1 MPLAAVNSSTDDT
14 PPYQV
19 PHSQEPIRLLFRD
32 PHLLIVDKPTLLL
45 SVPGRHPLNHDC
57 LLNRL
62 SVRYPGVSAVHRLD
76 LDTSGVMVIPRHR
89 EALSRLARQFQ
100 ERRIDKTYIARVAGH
115 VAEAVGECD
124 LPLIAD
130 WPNRPKQKVCFETG
144 KQSLTRWRVLSRDDT
159 SSLLLLAPVTGRSH
173 QLRLHM
179 REIGHPILG
188 CDFYA
193 PEAVLKAAPRLLLHA
208 TSLRFSHPLSGEVL
222 TAHSPAPAA
231 FYPS

>member
-1 MPLAAVNSSTDDT
+1 V
-14 PPYQV
+14 
-19 PHSQEPIRLLFRD
+19 LFRD

-62 SVRYPGVSAVHRLD
+62 SVCYPGVSAVHRLD

-115 VAEAVGECD
+115 VTEDVGECN
-124 LPLIAD
+124 LPLTAD

-144 KQSLTRWRVLSRDDT
+144 KQALTRWQVLSRDDD
-159 SSLLLLAPVTGRSH
+159 SSLLALTPVTGRSH
-173 QLRLHM
+173 QLRIHM

-193 PEAVLKAAPRLLLHA
+193 PEAVLTAAPRLLLHSK
-208 TSLRFSHPLSGEVL
+208 SLRFRHPLSGEML
-222 TAHSPAPAA
+222 TAHSPAPTT

>member
-1 MPLAAVNSSTDDT
+1 MNVSADDT
-14 PPYQV
+14 PPYQA
-19 PHSQEPIRLLFRD
+19 PHSQESIRLLFRD

-57 LLNRL
+57 LLTRL

-76 LDTSGVMVIPRHR
+76 LDTSGLMVIPRHR
-89 EALSRLARQFQ
+89 EALSKLARQFQ

-115 VAEAVGECD
+115 VAADTGECD

-130 WPNRPKQKVCFETG
+130 WPNRPKQKVCFDTG
-144 KQSLTRWRVLSRDDT
+144 KQALTRWRVLTRDDK
-159 SSLLLLAPVTGRSH
+159 SSLLMLNPVTGRSH
-173 QLRLHM
+173 QLRIHM

-193 PEAVLKAAPRLLLHA
+193 PEAALNAAPRLLLHA
-208 TSLRFSHPLSGEVL
+208 TSLRFSHPLSGEIL
-222 TAHSPAPAA
+222 TAHSPVPAA

>member
-1 MPLAAVNSSTDDT
+1 
-14 PPYQV
+14 
-19 PHSQEPIRLLFRD
+19 
-32 PHLLIVDKPTLLL
+32 
-45 SVPGRHPLNHDC
+45 VPGRHPLNHDC

-76 LDTSGVMVIPRHR
+76 LDTSGVMVIPRYR

-100 ERRIDKTYIARVAGH
+100 ERRIDKTYVARVAGH
-115 VAEAVGECD
+115 VAEDVGECD

-144 KQSLTRWRVLSRDDT
+144 KQALTRWRVLSRDHN
-159 SSLLLLAPVTGRSH
+159 SSLLALTPVTGRSH
-173 QLRLHM
+173 QLRIHM

-193 PEAVLKAAPRLLLHA
+193 PEAVLNAAPRLLLHA
-208 TSLRFSHPLSGEVL
+208 TSLRFTHPLSGELL
-222 TAHSPAPAA
+222 TARSPAPTA
-231 FYPS
+231 FYQL

>member
-1 MPLAAVNSSTDDT
+1 LAAVNSITDDT

-57 LLNRL
+57 LLNRV